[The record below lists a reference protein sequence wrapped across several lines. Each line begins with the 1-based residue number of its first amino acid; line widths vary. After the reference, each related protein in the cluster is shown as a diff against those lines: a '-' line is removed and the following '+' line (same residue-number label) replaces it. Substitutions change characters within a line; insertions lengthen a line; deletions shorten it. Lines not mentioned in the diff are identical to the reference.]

1 VTDPFVGGHE
11 KTTVFSPAM
20 GQIRGERGCVEEG
33 GSSPRKNNAPPRD
46 FFNGRG
52 GGQNVGR
59 GGGREKFGKTNE
71 VIEFSV
77 KPQISEICCRLQRAE
92 NPMRCSGEGFFAPC
106 PPVKES
112 PSCYHPKVSRFQN
125 STEKYIC
132 KKKSILWVK
141 LSLPIFNAVF

>member
-1 VTDPFVGGHE
+1 
-11 KTTVFSPAM
+11 M
-20 GQIRGERGCVEEG
+20 LGERKI
-33 GSSPRKNNAPPRD
+33 S
-46 FFNGRG
+46 NG
-52 GGQNVGR
+52 
-59 GGGREKFGKTNE
+59 

-92 NPMRCSGEGFFAPC
+92 NPMRCSGEGFFTPC

>member
-1 VTDPFVGGHE
+1 MGDTKEQLFFRLQWDKSVGEGAVWKKEGLPHE
-11 KTTVFSPAM
+11 RITL
-20 GQIRGERGCVEEG
+20 
-33 GSSPRKNNAPPRD
+33 PPGI
-46 FFNGRG
+46 FLTG
-52 GGQNVGR
+52 GGAGKMLG

-92 NPMRCSGEGFFAPC
+92 NPMRCSGEGFFTPC

-132 KKKSILWVK
+132 KKKIHFVG
-141 LSLPIFNAVF
+141 